1 MLVRSREFEEKREI
15 FVCRELRNLRNL
27 RNLRYYNENTN
38 MPSLKQ

>member
-1 MLVRSREFEEKREI
+1 MLVQSREFEEKREI

-27 RNLRYYNENTN
+27 RYYNENTN